1 MVSLVRSTSRAFS
14 ADSSMPL
21 PGPAPY
27 LSQVNGHPNESM
39 NCVPTTLSMLVAKL
53 NPSWAARAG
62 GDGDRLIAAVS
73 HAMRSLDG
81 SAGVSGLRSFRTLDV
96 LARELGLTMRLAS
109 GVNLDVMRSELQRGR
124 QIMLIGDVNA
134 MPYADLATQQRA
146 LLGEDAG
153 HVIAVTGYDARSG
166 GFLVND
172 PGHPAKK
179 PVLMHGLDLAAF
191 VLALGKNIDGTSVGS
206 TIVVDSARWPRV

>member
-1 MVSLVRSTSRAFS
+1 MVSFVRAPSRAVTVDAS
-14 ADSSMPL
+14 LPL

-27 LSQVNGHPNESM
+27 LTQVNGHPNESM

-62 GDGDRLIAAVS
+62 GNGDRLIAAVS
-73 HAMRSLDG
+73 GAMRSIDG
-81 SAGVSGLRSFRTLDV
+81 SMGVSGLRSFRTLDV
-96 LARELGLTMRLAS
+96 LARELGLAMRLAS
-109 GVNLDVMRSELQRGR
+109 GVNLDVMRNELQRGR
-124 QIMLIGDVNA
+124 QVILIGDVNA

-146 LLGEDAG
+146 LFDDAG
-153 HVIAVTGYDARSG
+153 HVIAVTAFDARTG

-179 PVLMHGLDLAAF
+179 PVLMHGLDLAGF
-191 VLALGKNIDGTSVGS
+191 VLALGQNIDGTSVGS
-206 TIVVDSARWPRV
+206 MITVDSARWPRR